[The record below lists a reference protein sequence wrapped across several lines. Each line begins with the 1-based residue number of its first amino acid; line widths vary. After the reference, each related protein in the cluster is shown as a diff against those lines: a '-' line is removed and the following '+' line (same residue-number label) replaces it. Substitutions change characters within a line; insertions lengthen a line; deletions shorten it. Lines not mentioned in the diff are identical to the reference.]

1 MKNKSEPLVIN
12 FKDEM
17 CFTEME
23 EHVKKVYH
31 KNNLNAKITY
41 LTEYYKFHKDI
52 PRLFMV
58 PTTIILN
65 NFHDKKR
72 RIEYFVIA

>member
-41 LTEYYKFHKDI
+41 LTEYYKFHKEV
-52 PRLFMV
+52 PRCFINPVCKNLNCKYLKK
-58 PTTIILN
+58 IIMT
-65 NFHDKKR
+65 K
-72 RIEYFVIA
+72 

>member
-1 MKNKSEPLVIN
+1 LKNKSEPLVIN
-12 FKDEM
+12 FKDEI

-41 LTEYYKFHKDI
+41 LTEYYKFHKEV
-52 PRLFMV
+52 PRCFINPV
-58 PTTIILN
+58 CKNLN
-65 NFHDKKR
+65 C
-72 RIEYFVIA
+72 